1 MKIFKDKDGTIY
13 IVAGKKEKDPRVVI
27 AKDDGKGKDI
37 RNMFGEKLER
47 FAYHWASVFGNTS
60 YTSRTDCLIDEEDN
74 AYQYK
79 LVKVKK
85 IKSLGNKRTI
95 KEE

>member
-13 IVAGKKEKDPRVVI
+13 IVAGKGEKEPSVCI
-27 AKDDGKGKDI
+27 AIDGGKGEDLRSI
-37 RNMFGEKLER
+37 FGHKLER
-47 FAYHWASVFGNTS
+47 FAYHYASVFNNTPYS
-60 YTSRTDCLIDEEDN
+60 SRTDCLIDEDQN

-85 IKSLGNKRTI
+85 IKRLG
-95 KEE
+95 

>member
-13 IVAGKKEKDPRVVI
+13 IVAGKGEEAPRVCI
-27 AKDDGKGKDI
+27 AKDDGKEA

-47 FAYHWASVFGNTS
+47 FVYHFASVFGNTA
-60 YTSRTDCLIDEEDN
+60 YNSRTGCLISEEDN

-79 LVKVKK
+79 LVKIKK
-85 IKSLGNKRTI
+85 IKRLGK
-95 KEE
+95 KGGE

>member
-13 IVAGKKEKDPRVVI
+13 IVAGVKEKAPRVVI
-27 AKDDGKGKDI
+27 AKDDGKDKDI

-47 FAYHWASVFGNTS
+47 FLYHCAGVSDNTPYS
-60 YTSRTDCLIDEEDN
+60 SRTNCLISEEDN

-85 IKSLGNKRTI
+85 IKRLG
-95 KEE
+95 

>member
-13 IVAGKKEKDPRVVI
+13 IVAGKGEEAPRVVI
-27 AKDDGKGKDI
+27 AKDDGKDA
-37 RNMFGEKLER
+37 RNC
-47 FAYHWASVFGNTS
+47 FGNKLQRFYYHCAGVSNNTPYS
-60 YTSRTDCLIDEEDN
+60 SRTDCLIREKDN

-85 IKSLGNKRTI
+85 IKSLGKDQS
-95 KEE
+95 E